1 MLESSVGVRNFSRL
15 IRNRG
20 VLLDLQHTSRRL
32 KMEREQFD
40 GVIAGCSKYKTT
52 PISQAFGTV
61 STRVKQYPVSNR
73 HTCASQAGIRRRIR
87 AAIQCPDRK
96 RLVEQDRA
104 ATSSLDAAASVL
116 TVKTGAEFPEAQ
128 KESAAARAECER
140 TRTALQKHKAEHPCA
155 PLTGWALIPSK
166 TPRAT
171 KCRLKRRSRRVSGD
185 VLKQSAPTNPP
196 APESSTP

>member
-1 MLESSVGVRNFSRL
+1 
-15 IRNRG
+15 
-20 VLLDLQHTSRRL
+20 
-32 KMEREQFD
+32 MEREQFD

-52 PISQAFGTV
+52 PISRAFGAVPTP
-61 STRVKQYPVSNR
+61 VKQYLAPNSR
-73 HTCASQAGIRRRIR
+73 TCASQAGIRRRIR
-87 AAIQCPDRK
+87 AAIQCPERI
-96 RLVEQDRA
+96 RLVEQYRA
-104 ATSSLDAAASVL
+104 ATSRLHAAASVL

-128 KESAAARAECER
+128 KESAAARSECER
-140 TRTALQKHKAEHPCA
+140 TRAALQKHKAEHRCD
-155 PLTGWALIPSK
+155 PLAGWALIPSK